1 MLNNKIVTCLA
12 LVLMLLFTAC
22 RKDAF
27 KDLLVKVST
36 KDTTK
41 TVPKDTTKTVP
52 KDTTKTVPKDTIP
65 KYTNTANIYVG
76 GTVFD
81 SLANA
86 YQAVYWKNQDPV
98 VLTHIK
104 KTASVNAITVQG
116 NDVYAAGYVQ
126 DENGNYIAVYWK
138 NGVQVN
144 LTDNTTSA
152 STSAIVVQ
160 GNDVYVAGFVDFNA
174 VYWKNGQRFTLSAGS
189 TEAMVIQ
196 GSDIYISGNSRGV
209 PTFWKN
215 AVPTTLPNT
224 QPGYAGN
231 IAVQNGDVY
240 VTASYPKLS
249 KANVTYWKNSIPVTL
264 GDGTIAIL
272 ATKLAVSGADVYVA
286 CFTEK
291 GGGYFKNDKLNFLSG
306 SAADV
311 YGIAVINN
319 DVYVAGQSTYQKK
332 SVPTVW
338 KNSIPMYLSAP
349 NGKSGYLSCIAVT
362 PL

>member
-1 MLNNKIVTCLA
+1 MLNNKIVACLA
-12 LVLMLLFTAC
+12 LILTLLFAAC
-22 RKDAF
+22 KKNDF
-27 KDLLVKVST
+27 KDLLAKIT
-36 KDTTK
+36 
-41 TVPKDTTKTVP
+41 PKDTTKTVP
-52 KDTTKTVPKDTIP
+52 RDTIPKDTIPKDTIP
-65 KYTNTANIYVG
+65 KYTANVYVG
-76 GTVFD
+76 GRVFD

-86 YQAVYWKNQDPV
+86 YQAVYWKNQVPV

-126 DENGNYIAVYWK
+126 DENGNYIAAYWK

-160 GNDVYVAGFVDFNA
+160 GNDVYVTGFVEFSA
-174 VYWKNGQRFTLSAGS
+174 VYWKNGQRFVLPGVNGGGGS
-189 TEAMVIQ
+189 TEGIVIQ
-196 GSDIYISGNSRGV
+196 GSDIYISGNTGGK

-215 AVPTTLPNT
+215 FVPAALPNS

-240 VTASYPKLS
+240 VAASYPKLN
-249 KANVTYWKNSIPVTL
+249 KGYVTYWKNSIPVTL

-272 ATKLAVSGADVYVA
+272 ATKLAVSGPDVYVA

-319 DVYVAGQSTYQKK
+319 DVYIAGQSTYQKK

-338 KNSIPMYLSAP
+338 KNSIPIYLSAP
-349 NGKSGYLSCIAVT
+349 IGKSGYLSCIAVT

>member
-1 MLNNKIVTCLA
+1 MINNKIVAYLA
-12 LVLMLLFTAC
+12 LFLTLLFAAC
-22 RKDAF
+22 KKGAGNDPF
-27 KDLLVKVST
+27 VKVI
-36 KDTTK
+36 
-41 TVPKDTTKTVP
+41 PKDTAKAAP
-52 KDTTKTVPKDTIP
+52 QDTTPVN
-65 KYTNTANIYVG
+65 TNTANVYVG

-86 YQAVYWKNQDPV
+86 YQAVYWKNQVPV

-126 DENGNYIAVYWK
+126 DENSNYIAAYWK

-152 STSAIVVQ
+152 STSAIVIQ
-160 GNDVYVAGFVDFNA
+160 GNDIYVTGFVDFNA
-174 VYWKNGQRFTLSAGS
+174 VYWKNGQRFVLQGVNGPGGS
-189 TEAMVIQ
+189 TEGMVIQ
-196 GSDIYISGNSRGV
+196 GSDIYISGNSRGL

-215 AVPTTLPNT
+215 FIPATLPNS

-240 VTASYPKLS
+240 VTASYPKLN

-272 ATKLAVSGADVYVA
+272 ATKLAVSGPDVYVA

-319 DVYVAGQSTYQKK
+319 DDISQGNLLIKRSRFLQY
-332 SVPTVW
+332 
-338 KNSIPMYLSAP
+338 
-349 NGKSGYLSCIAVT
+349 GKTASHCIFQHQLEKAAIYRVLQLLHYSR
-362 PL
+362 PF